1 MKINKNLAEAL
12 LMLSCISLVLVG
24 TTVFENATTKT
35 VIMVVLAIIAVVM
48 GIARFLPSSCRFG
61 VTPRLSEIHFSAYF
75 N

>member
-24 TTVFENATTKT
+24 TTVFESATTKT

-48 GIARFLPSSCRFG
+48 GIARFLPSK
-61 VTPRLSEIHFSAYF
+61 SEA

>member
-48 GIARFLPSSCRFG
+48 GIARFLPSK
-61 VTPRLSEIHFSAYF
+61 SEA

>member
-24 TTVFENATTKT
+24 TSVFENATTKT
-35 VIMVVLAIIAVVM
+35 VIMVVLAIIAIAM
-48 GIARFLPSSCRFG
+48 GLARFLPNKSG
-61 VTPRLSEIHFSAYF
+61 A

>member
-35 VIMVVLAIIAVVM
+35 VIMVVCLFQLNLLLL
-48 GIARFLPSSCRFG
+48 G
-61 VTPRLSEIHFSAYF
+61 
-75 N
+75 